1 MYALPRVTSIV
12 FKLTNNVIDR
22 GRVTEPEAFVL
33 DLFFNAHPISSDPKQ
48 KQKATNVLVPTSI
61 AYAGGYAD
69 FPVDMGSEVRLR
81 VLIPVDPTFLIL
93 PRTLGCISS
102 HDRKG

>member
-1 MYALPRVTSIV
+1 VYALPGVTSII

-22 GRVTEPEAFVL
+22 ARVTEPEAFVL
-33 DLFFNAHPISSDPKQ
+33 DIFFNAHPIFSDPTKQ

-69 FPVDMGSEVRLR
+69 FPVDMGTEVRLP
-81 VLIPVDPTFLIL
+81 VLIL
-93 PRTLGCISS
+93 CQSHISHS
-102 HDRKG
+102 TTNLRLHLVS